1 MMPLSKSQK
10 YVKISPIDFL
20 SDASQLDLLS
30 GGEHG
35 CIFYTKREDME
46 NILFSHIKHA
56 LEDDWAAVYLTAN
69 ESPTNITGL
78 MKSKYGIDVEKY
90 DADESFLVLMGND
103 LYEDP
108 EGPNLER
115 WKTRIQ
121 RCCENFISKDKMNKK
136 GVRIAGNLS
145 SYFLSRDLVNQWYDL
160 EYSVT
165 KSFFPLPITAL
176 CAYQVS
182 SDDLALENGGD
193 KSFARYCQQVSEEYS
208 EFIDAHS
215 FVIYIQD
222 INEGM
227 MFTL

>member
-1 MMPLSKSQK
+1 VMPLSKSQK
-10 YVKISPIDFL
+10 FVKISPVDFL
-20 SDASQLDLLS
+20 SDTNQLDVLS

-35 CIFYTKREDME
+35 CIFYTKKEDIE
-46 NILFSHIKHA
+46 DIFFSHIKHA
-56 LEDDWAAVYLTAN
+56 LDDGWAAVYLTAI
-69 ESPTNITGL
+69 ESPTNIQGL
-78 MKSKYGIDVEKY
+78 MKCKYGIGVEKY
-90 DADESFLVLMGND
+90 DADESFLVLMGKD

-108 EGPNLER
+108 QGPNLER
-115 WKTRIQ
+115 WKTSIQ
-121 RCCENFISKDKMNKK
+121 RCCEKFISTDKMNKK
-136 GVRIAGNLS
+136 GVRIAANLS

-160 EYSVT
+160 EYSVN
-165 KSFFPLPITAL
+165 KSFYPLPITAL

-182 SDDLALENGGD
+182 PDDLALEYVGD
-193 KSFARYCQQVSEEYS
+193 KSFASYCQRVSKEYS